1 MRPSN
6 LVRIQIRRLKAP
18 IKKPGSDLLPGF
30 LHLFQA
36 EGCIC
41 MKNKQSLQGQA
52 GCGINAG
59 RQLLI
64 EHIEA
69 LFLAAEQFHLLD

>member
-1 MRPSN
+1 
-6 LVRIQIRRLKAP
+6 
-18 IKKPGSDLLPGF
+18 
-30 LHLFQA
+30 
-36 EGCIC
+36 